1 MVLHQWFGVNMGLSD
16 EYQILMEL
24 KLENVAI
31 ANALQFMAASPFP
44 L

>member
-24 KLENVAI
+24 KLFLN
-31 ANALQFMAASPFP
+31 
-44 L
+44 